1 MAALWDGHDPSIEN
15 WDQSPFHHNESG
27 SQNMPTL
34 GEINALCPL
43 VEGHADTRA
52 RWTANLMTCSDA
64 SRFDNG
70 APPPPCECMFKAD
83 GQQLRRRLQEHVRSR
98 GLDSWA
104 SASTSEKGSY
114 KMADVLAF
122 LDKHLPPLP
131 DGPQSRPPR
140 IIMAD
145 DHAPHLHPKVAEL
158 CWCRGYIFIAH
169 GGGVTPV
176 VQTVDT
182 DLNQEVKRRYT
193 ALETETLLRKMR
205 IESKPVPH
213 LRQEEC
219 IDLMTQVLSDVQ
231 LHRNAA
237 EGYIRT
243 GLSVPLD
250 DASQDVHIV
259 REAGRFWRDLHMR
272 DKVTAAVAE
281 VREEIS
287 AGRFRWC
294 YDDVRRLI
302 ELMPRH
308 KRVDQILQN
317 VGDDVGSVP
326 DGERAY
332 DEGDDEGALEDDS
345 GAATKTTWRERQRLT
360 TMTGGLGGAQSRP
373 TQGQPMTPRR
383 LTKCKCS
390 TRRLRSI

>member
-1 MAALWDGHDPSIEN
+1 
-15 WDQSPFHHNESG
+15 
-27 SQNMPTL
+27 
-34 GEINALCPL
+34 
-43 VEGHADTRA
+43 
-52 RWTANLMTCSDA
+52 
-64 SRFDNG
+64 
-70 APPPPCECMFKAD
+70 
-83 GQQLRRRLQEHVRSR
+83 
-98 GLDSWA
+98 
-104 SASTSEKGSY
+104 
-114 KMADVLAF
+114 MADVLAF
-122 LDKHLPPLP
+122 LDKHLPQLP

-145 DHAPHLHPKVAEL
+145 DHAPHLHPKVAEF
-158 CWCRGYIFIAH
+158 CWLRGYIFIAH

-205 IESKPVPH
+205 IEGKLVPH

-231 LHRNAA
+231 LHRDAA
-237 EGYIRT
+237 EGYVKT

-259 REAGRFWRDLHMR
+259 REAGRFWRDLRMR
-272 DKVTAAVAE
+272 EKITAAVAE

-308 KRVDQILQN
+308 RRVDEILQN

-326 DGERAY
+326 DGECAY
-332 DEGDDEGALEDDS
+332 DEGDDAGAREDDS
-345 GAATKTTWRERQRLT
+345 GGERRRRR
-360 TMTGGLGGAQSRP
+360 GSR
-373 TQGQPMTPRR
+373 GRG
-383 LTKCKCS
+383 
-390 TRRLRSI
+390 